1 MRWRP
6 RTRTST
12 ACTSWPTVR
21 RRGSNSATHR
31 SLNPACCYLPSKAEP
46 LSRVRLGPTDLP
58 GAEGHAA
65 PAPVRAAVDGMLA
78 AGCPRAKLVL
88 GLPFYGRSLEQ
99 PGRLTLSLTLT
110 LALTLTSNRNQ
121 P

>member
-1 MRWRP
+1 M
-6 RTRTST
+6 
-12 ACTSWPTVR
+12 
-21 RRGSNSATHR
+21 
-31 SLNPACCYLPSKAEP
+31 
-46 LSRVRLGPTDLP
+46 RLGPTDLP

-99 PGRLTLSLTLT
+99 PGRTLTLT
-110 LALTLTSNRNQ
+110 LTLTLTSN
-121 P
+121 PKP